1 MDGADMRRL
10 TQSAAR
16 IAVIAATLAGGRAM
30 AQQCKPGL
38 PANPPA
44 IRRSIVGIVLDSAN
58 RPIENANVGIRIPR
72 REARSGTN
80 GQFTLQDLE
89 PGSYE
94 VAVRRLGYETTV
106 ARYVVADSG
115 GVARFC
121 LVSEARSLAPMIS
134 SVSRSGLSGIVGDS
148 TYKAITGAE
157 VRAVGENRMTQ
168 TDSTGSFY
176 LPLKPGTYAIWVIKK
191 GFDRQTLS
199 VTIPPDSGR
208 QVAVWL
214 GPPRPDKNRFAS
226 NLEDM
231 RGRLLRANPMYA
243 SLVSSETIARFSTD
257 LAGVAQAQSKGG
269 QVTDDCE
276 AVIDGGPMTLPLYM
290 IDKGDVAMME
300 VYLPRMA
307 RRAPSS
313 IMAGGTR
320 APTSV
325 GARSGGRCTAQVY
338 VWMKP

>member
-1 MDGADMRRL
+1 MRRL
-10 TQSAAR
+10 IQSTGR
-16 IAVIAATLAGGRAM
+16 IAVLVGTLTAGQAM

-38 PANPPA
+38 PDNPKA
-44 IRRSIVGIVLDSAN
+44 IARSIVGIVLDSAN
-58 RPIENANVGIRIPR
+58 HPIENANVGIRKPR
-72 REARSGTN
+72 RETRSGTN
-80 GQFTLQDLE
+80 GQFTLGDLE
-89 PGSYE
+89 PGTYE
-94 VAVRRLGYETTV
+94 VAVRRLGYETTL

-121 LVSEARSLAPMIS
+121 LVSEARTLAPIIS
-134 SVSRSGLSGIVGDS
+134 SVSRSGLAGIVGDS
-148 TYKAITGAE
+148 TYKALAGAE
-157 VRAVGENRMTQ
+157 VRAVGENRVTE

-214 GPPRPDKNRFAS
+214 GSPRPDKNRFAS
-226 NLEDM
+226 NM
-231 RGRLLRANPMYA
+231 AAMQGRLLNSSPMYA

-257 LAGVAQAQSKGG
+257 LAGVAQAESKGG
-269 QVTDDCE
+269 RVTDDCE
-276 AVIDGGPMTLPLYM
+276 AVIDGGPLTLPLYM
-290 IDKGDVAMME
+290 VDKADVAMME
-300 VYLPRMA
+300 VYLPRQTRNA
-307 RRAPSS
+307 QTS
-313 IMAGGTR
+313 IMSGVTR

-325 GARSGGRCTAQVY
+325 GARSGGHCTAKVY